1 MAIQIQG
8 KGGDKYER
16 KRRYFVIVLVML
28 LTLLPEA
35 KEVL

>member
-8 KGGDKYER
+8 KGGDKNER
-16 KRRYFVIVLVML
+16 KRRYFAVMLVML
-28 LTLLPEA
+28 LTLFPEA